1 MAARTDH
8 GRQCVSRT
16 QPVSYVTI
24 DVSTQG
30 HNMARTPTCSF
41 EFYNHNERMEVLT
54 ALNHYQQR
62 LTSDGLEP
70 TNVRAEVLNRL
81 IDDFQEFTLA
91 N

>member
-1 MAARTDH
+1 
-8 GRQCVSRT
+8 
-16 QPVSYVTI
+16 VSYVTI